1 MKITEKRFRGL
12 VRQLLQEEESCSWP
26 DFGASSMSENDDRPH
41 KNETCED
48 DGREGKVLS
57 EDDLEE
63 ADNPCWDG
71 YRPGAQSGKKTKI
84 GKSGK
89 RVANCEKISEAHLRR
104 IIKEEKEKLISEQ
117 RDPFTPAAEGL
128 KAVKDMYDAVDRLT
142 QAIRAT
148 QSQSGGMMYDS
159 MDLAMKLLDDM
170 RPDYALDRIEDR
182 LQRVVDAK

>member
-1 MKITEKRFRGL
+1 MKISK
-12 VRQLLQEEESCSWP
+12 RQLRQ
-26 DFGASSMSENDDRPH
+26 
-41 KNETCED
+41 
-48 DGREGKVLS
+48 
-57 EDDLEE
+57 
-63 ADNPCWDG
+63 
-71 YRPGAQSGKKTKI
+71 
-84 GKSGK
+84 
-89 RVANCEKISEAHLRR
+89 

-117 RDPFTPAAEGL
+117 RDPFTPATEGL

-182 LQRVVDAK
+182 LQRVVDAG